1 MASTFK
7 FELVSPERVLMS
19 ADVDQVVVPG
29 TEGDFTVLVGHAPVV
44 ATIRPGVI
52 KVSQGTSAKQIFIRG
67 GFAEVEPDR
76 LTILAARALETS
88 AADAGAL
95 GEELA
100 SAEAALA
107 AAKDDDA
114 RWLAERAIAEIKG
127 LQSTA
132 RA

>member
-44 ATIRPGVI
+44 AAIRPGVI
-52 KVSQGTSAKQIFIRG
+52 KVTQGTNAKQIFVRG

-76 LTILAARALETS
+76 LTILATRALETS

-100 SAEAALA
+100 SAEAELA

-114 RWLAERAIAEIKG
+114 RWLAERAVAEIKG
-127 LQSTA
+127 LQTSP

>member
-52 KVSQGTSAKQIFIRG
+52 KVVQGTATKQIFVRG

-76 LTILAARALETS
+76 LTILATRALETS
-88 AADAGAL
+88 AADSGAL
-95 GEELA
+95 GQELA
-100 SAEAALA
+100 SAEAELA

-114 RWLAERAIAEIKG
+114 RWLAERAVAEIKS
-127 LQSTA
+127 LQSSA